1 MAVFVAFEG
10 VEGSGKT
17 TQARLLHDRMTAEGR
32 RVVLAREPGVTA
44 LGNYLRAW
52 LKQYP
57 AAPRAELFLFCAA
70 RSQLVAEVVSPAL
83 AEGVDVVTD
92 RYSGSTIAYQG
103 YGRDLGEQVVRP
115 VIDLATEGVE
125 PDLYVLLDIDPVVAL
140 RRIATGGRGTT
151 ADIQET
157 PAPSPRIDEEGQRFE
172 EEPLEFHQRVRGGYL
187 SLAAASPETWLVLD
201 AARPVA
207 ETAELIWQRV
217 AALLGGVSE
226 VS

>member
-32 RVVLAREPGVTA
+32 RVVLTREPGVTA
-44 LGNYLRAW
+44 LGKYLRAW

-70 RSQLVAEVVSPAL
+70 RSQLVTEVVGPSL

-103 YGRDLGEQVVRP
+103 YGRGLGEQVVRT
-115 VIDLATEGVE
+115 VIDLATGGVE
-125 PDLYVLLDIDPVVAL
+125 PDLYVLLDINPLDAL
-140 RRIATGGRGTT
+140 GRIPTPPLQLPLLEFSLPAQAARLDEGGL
-151 ADIQET
+151 
-157 PAPSPRIDEEGQRFE
+157 RFE

-201 AARPVA
+201 AARPAA

>member
-17 TQARLLHDRMTAEGR
+17 TQARLLHDRMTEEGR
-32 RVVLAREPGVTA
+32 RVVLTREPGATA
-44 LGNYLRAW
+44 LGDYLRAW
-52 LKQYP
+52 LKQHP
-57 AAPRAELFLFCAA
+57 AAPCAELFLFCAA
-70 RSQLVAEVVSPAL
+70 RSQLVTEVVSPAL
-83 AEGVDVVTD
+83 AGGVDVVTD

-140 RRIATGGRGTT
+140 RRIATGGKATT
-151 ADIQET
+151 VDIQET

-172 EEPLEFHQRVRGGYL
+172 KEPLEFHQRVRGGYL

-201 AARPVA
+201 AVRPVA
-207 ETAELIWQRV
+207 EIAELIWQRV
-217 AALLGGVSE
+217 GALLGGVSE